1 MSFNQ
6 KNNTRL
12 NALADQV
19 KSQRTD
25 LIVKVKSLREKR
37 QALKGVKGTGRQWA
51 DLTTEIDQV
60 QAKIDLLS
68 KSLGLSVKV
77 TNSSMSGRPHQL
89 NNKPG
94 NGYKPSSP
102 RLYTQGKT
110 ANEVG
115 KQFAGREGRTF
126 NGNMTKMI
134 GKPIENRDGT
144 YHSSKAYQSQR
155 DAVLK
160 ENK

>member
-68 KSLGLSVKV
+68 KSLGLPVKDRKEA
-77 TNSSMSGRPHQL
+77 MSDNVKPFVGR
-89 NNKPG
+89 KE
-94 NGYKPSSP
+94 
-102 RLYTQGKT
+102 RI
-110 ANEVG
+110 
-115 KQFAGREGRTF
+115 F

-134 GKPIENRDGT
+134 GEPIENRDGT

-160 ENK
+160 GNK